1 MKADVGKTPPTSRG
15 REVNRH
21 ANFVTGSSVMTL
33 LTTRGNEFNRRI
45 EWNLKKNAVKFV
57 RMFSRQ
63 QQIAS

>member
-45 EWNLKKNAVKFV
+45 EWNLKKTWLNL
-57 RMFSRQ
+57 
-63 QQIAS
+63 